1 MQIWSPLQFGTFAG
15 NFINHPDYWNLNNE
29 RQQTADR
36 HQVAKSA
43 VAVAW
48 ILKINPSMQVLS
60 GTCNISHFDEM
71 LQGTSIDLTREEWY
85 RLYKAAGYSL
95 P

>member
-1 MQIWSPLQFGTFAG
+1 
-15 NFINHPDYWNLNNE
+15 
-29 RQQTADR
+29 
-36 HQVAKSA
+36 
-43 VAVAW
+43 
-48 ILKINPSMQVLS
+48 MQVLS

-71 LQGTSIDLTREEWY
+71 LQGTAIDLTREEWY